1 MKVFIF
7 KIEKEITTGNFNHEK
22 GLEKITEILRL
33 MDHNEKDPS
42 KPKNKDK
49 LMELI
54 YEVLK
59 KAKCKICLIILLA
72 SGTRRSL
79 GFFNRIMM

>member
-1 MKVFIF
+1 
-7 KIEKEITTGNFNHEK
+7 
-22 GLEKITEILRL
+22 

-49 LMELI
+49 LLELI

-59 KAKCKICLIILLA
+59 IAKYKICLNILLA

-79 GFFNRIMM
+79 GFFDRRMMRYYNSS